1 MIKKVK
7 IFLQEPLVS
16 FMILG
21 LLLYMYYGGVTQKD
35 VSSETKTEIKLTS
48 YEIKSL
54 KSEYK
59 RRYKKDMSEEEF
71 PLYVN
76 NAYRKKV
83 LLAESI
89 GLGLHK
95 SDAFIVKRL
104 IEKMEFIL
112 LGSVEY
118 KEPSEEEL
126 HEYYLKNIQEYS
138 QVKSLSFV
146 HLYFSQKLNNMH
158 ELYTMSHFTKLAP
171 KDIKNLGDKFEGSQT
186 YTDISEDKLQDIFG
200 KYFASKLFKL
210 KKKIWYE
217 NIHSKYGVHLVY
229 ITKKTT
235 GEAYKF
241 DEVEDRVYSD
251 YLMQR
256 KEETIA
262 NTYKDILQNYSLHLE
277 K

>member
-1 MIKKVK
+1 
-7 IFLQEPLVS
+7 
-16 FMILG
+16 
-21 LLLYMYYGGVTQKD
+21 
-35 VSSETKTEIKLTS
+35 
-48 YEIKSL
+48 
-54 KSEYK
+54 
-59 RRYKKDMSEEEF
+59 MSEEEF

-83 LLAESI
+83 LLEESI

-126 HEYYLKNIQEYS
+126 HEYYLKNIKEYS

-146 HLYFSQKLNNMH
+146 HVYFSQKLNNMH

-186 YTDISEDKLQDIFG
+186 YRDISEDKLQDIFG

-210 KKKIWYE
+210 KKDM
-217 NIHSKYGVHLVY
+217 V
-229 ITKKTT
+229 
-235 GEAYKF
+235 
-241 DEVEDRVYSD
+241 
-251 YLMQR
+251 
-256 KEETIA
+256 
-262 NTYKDILQNYSLHLE
+262 
-277 K
+277 